1 MYFKKGKK
9 VRDIARRLDASL
21 GYVSDVV
28 NFHRRILENHL
39 SKVFARGTRRNYFY
53 EKYFNQLTV
62 TQISKKYGV
71 SHQNIS
77 KSIKRTSKKIIKSLR
92 KTVADS
98 QYIEGT
104 MDGFVVSQGV
114 QKIMVDKL

>member
-1 MYFKKGKK
+1 M
-9 VRDIARRLDASL
+9 REIARRLEASP

-28 NFHRRILENHL
+28 NLHRQILEKHL
-39 SKVFARGTRRNYFY
+39 SRVFARGTRRNYFY

-62 TQISKKYGV
+62 TQVTDKYKV
-71 SHQNIS
+71 SHQNVS
-77 KSIKRTSKKIIKSLR
+77 KSIKRTSKKVIKSLQ

-104 MDGFVVSQGV
+104 MDDFYFLRVS
-114 QKIMVDKL
+114 KKSI